1 MTDLRPTIDR
11 AVAAAR
17 ILEKHLK
24 PSALKPETVLSE
36 LLQCRAY
43 ARYEF
48 DNPVRSFKIRGALNL
63 LHHLTAGP
71 AATPTNLVTAST
83 GNHGAAMAFACQQ
96 YGVPLTVGVP
106 VGCDQSKVGLI
117 RQFEANLE
125 FLGRDMDETK
135 ELLTDALPQ
144 ESLFVEDGSSPEIY
158 DGTSTIGLEI
168 TKSLPEVE
176 VVFVPVGNGALIGGV
191 GSILKEH
198 NPDLEVVGV
207 QSEAAPCMALSFQ
220 AGRPVD
226 TPDCDTFASGIAVR
240 IAIPEAVTLML
251 EVVDRMIVVSERAL
265 KEAVGL
271 FFQGTG
277 HLVEGAAA
285 AALAGALQSRESIE
299 NRTICLI
306 VSGANLD
313 EETTEKSRLS
323 PFFPRHKTGP

>member
-24 PSALKPETVLSE
+24 PSALKAEAVLSD
-36 LLQCRAY
+36 LLGCRAY
-43 ARYEF
+43 ARYEL

-71 AATPTNLVTAST
+71 AAPLPDLVTAST

-96 YGVPLTVGVP
+96 YGVPLTVDVP
-106 VGCDQSKVGLI
+106 VGCDQSKVRLI
-117 RQFEANLE
+117 RQFGANLE

-135 ELLTDALPQ
+135 ELLTDALSK
-144 ESLFVEDGSSPEIY
+144 ESLFVEDGSTPEIY

-168 TKSLPEVE
+168 AKSLPEVE
-176 VVFVPVGNGALIGGV
+176 VVFVPVGNGALIGGI
-191 GSILKEH
+191 GSMLKEH

-220 AGRPVD
+220 AGRPLD
-226 TPDCDTFASGIAVR
+226 TPNCDTFATGIAVR

-271 FFQGTG
+271 FYEATG

-285 AALAGALQSRESIE
+285 APLAGVAIQGI
-299 NRTICLI
+299 
-306 VSGANLD
+306 
-313 EETTEKSRLS
+313 
-323 PFFPRHKTGP
+323 H